1 MHRRA
6 CWLAAL
12 ISLITLPAAALAESP
27 ANTATADMQMRILAP
42 VPNAAG
48 FYVTLPVVDSNQL
61 IERISTQRAAL
72 AQREQEVRRYLE
84 DHQLDAR
91 DMLITIIMPGGLLY
105 AAAGKGNLEQAQVE
119 LTEISAVLDELSRDL
134 VAMQAVAGD
143 LSMAQLQ

>member
-6 CWLAAL
+6 FWLAAFISL
-12 ISLITLPAAALAESP
+12 ISLPVAALAESP
-27 ANTATADMQMRILAP
+27 ANTAIADMQMRILAP
-42 VPNAAG
+42 VANAAG

-61 IERISTQRAAL
+61 IERISAQRASL

-105 AAAGKGNLEQAQVE
+105 AAARKGNLEQAQAE

>member
-6 CWLAAL
+6 FWLAAFISL
-12 ISLITLPAAALAESP
+12 ISLPVAALAESP
-27 ANTATADMQMRILAP
+27 ANTAIAGMQMRILAP
-42 VPNAAG
+42 VANAAG

-61 IERISTQRAAL
+61 IERISAQRASL

-105 AAAGKGNLEQAQVE
+105 AAARKGNLEQAQAE